1 MRIYWCMS
9 SQNVPC
15 CNIHTYKVW
24 QRKTLS
30 CHVWLYCCA
39 YLPFSLQNIQ
49 KWGVARLLHSLT
61 DHVPNLT
68 VKYSHPTSF
77 RVFFCFILLCMIIMV
92 FIVTHLIG
100 RLLLMLSFFLSFFF
114 YQKQIIFFFVF
125 VFVPVSRNDYIP
137 AIASKPKIPRSPDTA
152 TNQNSAHRGR
162 GLALAPQFS
171 QSEPQQSSRPVSASS
186 TGGGGNGSKRM
197 LRAGNQHQS
206 GRFWPHLVTSSTLPT
221 TLDGGQHWFEC
232 SVTLRKELL

>member
-100 RLLLMLSFFLSFFF
+100 RLLLMLSFFLFFF
-114 YQKQIIFFFVF
+114 TKNRLYSFLFLFLSLSAEMIISLQLQVSPRF
-125 VFVPVSRNDYIP
+125 PVHLTQQPTRTVLTGVEAWPWLPSSHSLSRSR
-137 AIASKPKIPRSPDTA
+137 AA
-152 TNQNSAHRGR
+152 
-162 GLALAPQFS
+162 GLSLPAPQ
-171 QSEPQQSSRPVSASS
+171 EEAGMEVS
-186 TGGGGNGSKRM
+186 
-197 LRAGNQHQS
+197 
-206 GRFWPHLVTSSTLPT
+206 V
-221 TLDGGQHWFEC
+221 C
-232 SVTLRKELL
+232 